1 MMLHVLID
9 GPDGKVF
16 SLGAI
21 LVDAAPKIGDVVE
34 IDTNGDEPAKLE
46 VLETHHTSKRL
57 STHFSEETDWAYCRR
72 L

>member
-1 MMLHVLID
+1 MKLHVIID
-9 GPDGKVF
+9 GPDGKFF

-21 LVDAAPKIGDVVE
+21 GVDAVPEIGDVVE
-34 IDTNGDEPAKLE
+34 VERYGDEPAKLE
-46 VLETHHTSKRL
+46 VVETHHTSKRL